1 MKALKQAFDRTT
13 LSLLRAVV
21 RAYALAAGIPRP
33 DVDEIV
39 IVVHEMAANAVSH
52 GGGTG
57 RLSMWRTRRELRCL
71 IEDSGASPADPAA
84 ADPAAA
90 DPAAAGA
97 VTGREVNRVTG
108 PMRWPREPG
117 HGLWLADQV
126 ASRMTAVTGPR
137 GSRVT
142 LAFALGGA

>member
-1 MKALKQAFDRTT
+1 MRALKQAFDKGT
-13 LSLLRAVV
+13 LSVLRAIV
-21 RAYALAAGIPRP
+21 RAYALAAGTPRQ

-71 IEDSGASPADPAA
+71 IEDGAASQDDPAV
-84 ADPAAA
+84 
-90 DPAAAGA
+90 AGA
-97 VTGREVNRVTG
+97 VTGQEVNRVAG
-108 PMRWPREPG
+108 PMRWPCEPG
-117 HGLWLADQV
+117 HGLWLAGQV

-142 LAFALGGA
+142 LAFSL